1 MSTQFNNRF
10 GGCRFRPPS
19 TRVEEGK
26 GEGHKDEDI
35 IEINIYARLSMRSI
49 VFCLISIGVV
59 TVLTLLTIRCIEH
72 YLNG

>member
-10 GGCRFRPPS
+10 GGCKYQPPS
-19 TRVEEGK
+19 TREVGGK
-26 GEGHKDEDI
+26 GEGHEDEDI

-49 VFCLISIGVV
+49 VLCLISIGVV

-72 YLNG
+72 YLSG